1 MFDPKPHWRTLRS
14 VWRMLSAA
22 VLLLPILLVMVL
34 ATGTACSTPL
44 PYRFLPL
51 AWPRCC

>member
-22 VLLLPILLVMVL
+22 VLLLPILMQQMLV
-34 ATGTACSTPL
+34 
-44 PYRFLPL
+44 RQQ
-51 AWPRCC
+51 